1 MRGGAAGG
9 SSSVRYLLRRGAW
22 TVAAL
27 LGVSVLIFGLVRLLP
42 GTIVDILAG
51 TEGRLG
57 PAQRAA
63 VLHQF
68 GLDRPLPVQYG
79 LWLWNLIHGNLGWSF
94 RTQQPVG
101 ELIAAR
107 LPITIELAVLTI
119 AAVAAIGIP
128 LGILASVTPSV
139 RVKALAQI
147 VGLLGLSVPN
157 FWTAVMLIILASYA
171 FHWLPALIFTPPW
184 ESPWVNAQQMLLPV
198 LSLALGLAAVV
209 VRMTRSSMLEVLGQE
224 YVLVARAKGLR
235 GATVLLRHGLRNALI
250 PIVTVLGLQSG
261 FLLGGVVITEQI
273 FGLPGLGWMLLNG
286 VYQRDYPVVQ
296 GTVMLFAVTFAAV
309 NLAVDMLYTSLDPRI
324 RFE

>member
-1 MRGGAAGG
+1 MA
-9 SSSVRYLLRRGAW
+9 
-22 TVAAL
+22 AAL
-27 LGVSVLIFGLVRLLP
+27 LGVSILIFGLVRLLP

-57 PAQRAA
+57 PEQRAA

-68 GLDRPLPVQYG
+68 GLDRPLPVQYA
-79 LWLWNLIHGNLGWSF
+79 LWLWNLAHGNLGWSF

-101 ELIAAR
+101 ELIAGR

-119 AAVAAIGIP
+119 AVVAVIGIP

-147 VGLLGLSVPN
+147 IGLLGLSVPN

-184 ESPWVNAQQMLLPV
+184 VSPWTNAQQMLLPV
-198 LSLALGLAAVV
+198 VSLALGLAAVV
-209 VRMTRSSMLEVLGQE
+209 VRMTRSSMLEVLEQE
-224 YVLVARAKGLR
+224 YVKVARAKGLR
-235 GATVLLRHGLRNALI
+235 AGTVLLRHALRNALI
-250 PIVTVLGLQSG
+250 PIITILGLQSG

-309 NLAVDMLYTSLDPRI
+309 NLAVDLLYTSLDPRI
-324 RFE
+324 RYE

>member
-1 MRGGAAGG
+1 
-9 SSSVRYLLRRGAW
+9 VRYLLRRGAW
-22 TVAAL
+22 TAAAL

-51 TEGRLG
+51 AEGRLG
-57 PAQRAA
+57 PEQRAA

-79 LWLWNLIHGNLGWSF
+79 LWLWNLAHGNLGWSF

-107 LPITIELAVLTI
+107 LPITVELAVLTI
-119 AAVAAIGIP
+119 AVVAAVGIP
-128 LGILASVTPSV
+128 LGILASVTPSA

-184 ESPWVNAQQMLLPV
+184 VSPWINAQQMLLPV
-198 LSLALGLAAVV
+198 ASLALGLAAVV

-224 YVLVARAKGLR
+224 YVKVARAKGLR
-235 GATVLLRHGLRNALI
+235 GATVLLRHALRNALI

-309 NLAVDMLYTSLDPRI
+309 NLVVDLLYTSLDPRI
-324 RFE
+324 RYE